1 MLIVIQ
7 MLEINLRYVAN
18 LQYVSQQATACVS
31 LYFMNKRAPFP
42 PQSWTELE
50 ATGNKYP
57 RTRSF
62 ILPDYSWQN
71 NTHLPPTPEQR
82 YQCYRKWHLQCQPRS
97 ARLGAPEKMWVKMKC
112 TAIATHSWVL
122 LPQQLST

>member
-1 MLIVIQ
+1 

-62 ILPDYSWQN
+62 ILPDYSWQK

-82 YQCYRKWHLQCQPRS
+82 Y
-97 ARLGAPEKMWVKMKC
+97 
-112 TAIATHSWVL
+112 HSVTGSGTFSVSHG
-122 LPQQLST
+122 LPALELRRRCGLK